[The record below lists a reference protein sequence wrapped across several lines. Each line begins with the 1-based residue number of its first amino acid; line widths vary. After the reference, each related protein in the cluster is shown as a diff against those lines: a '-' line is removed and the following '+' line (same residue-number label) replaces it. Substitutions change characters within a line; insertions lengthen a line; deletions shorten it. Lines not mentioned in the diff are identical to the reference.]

1 MTVDEL
7 PFVTELGSVFERF
20 CTRDDEF
27 ALHAMFGEMSKA
39 ERMRH
44 AYLHFDHHLQQFGV

>member
-1 MTVDEL
+1 MRCGLHPLVMTVDEL
-7 PFVTELGSVFERF
+7 PFVTELRSVFERF

-44 AYLHFDHHLQQFGV
+44 A